1 MQFMP
6 VFQVVQVRI
15 IYVVLFL
22 THSGVIAEII
32 IIDKS
37 LFLW

>member
-1 MQFMP
+1 MP

-37 LFLW
+37 LFF